1 LIIKILF
8 FALSQIPYLYST
20 MPFAYPFTPFP
31 AHTVTRAVLYL
42 LLCLV
47 LCACQKEQAALVTDA
62 NKDTLLVLSYGP
74 SPRQVFDLSLPAQRD
89 TSSPVIVLIHGG
101 AWKAGQKEDMKVY
114 VDLLRSKWPEAAIA
128 NMNYRLASNT
138 NAIHHNEIMADIDSV
153 VSHLVR
159 NKVSYRI
166 SSKMGMMGA
175 SAGAQLSMIYAY
187 RYNSTGAVRC
197 VSSIFGPSILR
208 DWSWYNSTNIWLGG
222 YVGDILAEYVGQPWD
237 TLVYGQVSPF
247 YEVKAGSPP
256 SILFHG
262 SLDPIVPVYQSQWM
276 HARLDSLQVP
286 NAYHEYFA
294 FQSFDAAQNE
304 DAVNKTVQFFRNYLP

>member
-1 LIIKILF
+1 
-8 FALSQIPYLYST
+8 
-20 MPFAYPFTPFP
+20 MPSAYPFGP
-31 AHTVTRAVLYL
+31 HLVLSVTRVLSFL
-42 LLCLV
+42 LLCLI
-47 LCACQKEQAALVTDA
+47 LCSCRKEQAELVTNA
-62 NKDTLLVLSYGP
+62 NKDTLLLLSYGP
-74 SPRQVFDLSLPAQRD
+74 SPQQVFDLHLPAQRD
-89 TSSPVIVLIHGG
+89 TSTPVIVLIHGG
-101 AWKAGQKEDMKVY
+101 AWKAGQKEDMQVY
-114 VDLLRSKWPEAAIA
+114 VDLLRNKWPEAAIA
-128 NMNYRLASNT
+128 NMNYRLASNA

-153 VSHLVR
+153 VSHLLR
-159 NKVSYRI
+159 NKGTYGI

-187 RYNSTGAVRC
+187 RYNSAGAVRC

-237 TLVYGQVSPF
+237 TLAYGLVSPF

-294 FQSFDAAQNE
+294 FHSFDAAQNE
-304 DAVNKTVQFFRNYLP
+304 DAVLKTVQFFRNHLP